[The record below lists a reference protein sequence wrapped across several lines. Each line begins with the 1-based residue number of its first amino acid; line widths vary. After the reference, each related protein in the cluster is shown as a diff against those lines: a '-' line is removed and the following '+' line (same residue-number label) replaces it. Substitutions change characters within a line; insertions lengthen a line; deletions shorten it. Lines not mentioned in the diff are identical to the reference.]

1 MIRPKALGQ
10 YRKCL
15 ILMKATR
22 SLYFSG
28 KRNHILLCAEVFT
41 AEIGIAVCKRQLMH
55 LRRITCGYT
64 SPSDCG
70 AFGLKEYF
78 AEIFHE
84 VVCTIN
90 TT

>member
-10 YRKCL
+10 YGKGL

-41 AEIGIAVCKRQLMH
+41 AEIGIAVRKRQLMH
-55 LRRITCGYT
+55 LWCN
-64 SPSDCG
+64 
-70 AFGLKEYF
+70 A
-78 AEIFHE
+78 
-84 VVCTIN
+84 
-90 TT
+90 